1 MEKWFELRSYSQNRN
16 DRNDNLD
23 LPVYNHLHLWVTV
36 MCFILDRI
44 QWWVDVAECQ
54 LVSWQRLLSPGSGMW
69 SAADSGSAAKC
80 PGDDTQLPLLSSRR
94 KLIDSCLRSKRGV
107 FFPLWIS
114 RERRYPLWK
123 STVLSRHDQGQG
135 VTKALVQLSKYYPL
149 LCRAEWFVQHLFG
162 GEVACLRF
170 SPFTSTNQ
178 NLKLPWTLQRLPLL
192 HVSATLMSSWTVYM
206 ATH

>member
-1 MEKWFELRSYSQNRN
+1 
-16 DRNDNLD
+16 
-23 LPVYNHLHLWVTV
+23 

-94 KLIDSCLRSKRGV
+94 KLIDSCLRSKRG
-107 FFPLWIS
+107 FFFSLSESAEKDVIPLK
-114 RERRYPLWK
+114 P

-135 VTKALVQLSKYYPL
+135 VTKRRWYSCQNITHFYVERSGLFNICLEEKWRVCVFLPSHQQIKTWSCLERCSDSRCCTSPPRWCLHELCTWRHIRDGGRPGADAKPGAFRRALGCVCENK
-149 LCRAEWFVQHLFG
+149 
-162 GEVACLRF
+162 
-170 SPFTSTNQ
+170 
-178 NLKLPWTLQRLPLL
+178 
-192 HVSATLMSSWTVYM
+192 
-206 ATH
+206 